1 MSGDDFR
8 YRYGLDRL
16 HLPWNAIER
25 FDLVNL
31 DPLDWSHRRH
41 LDGVR
46 LVLIKTTDE
55 RGQAARL
62 PLADIEWSDSSY
74 AEAVRVRDWL
84 NGYVER
90 HGRTR
95 R

>member
-1 MSGDDFR
+1 MIR
-8 YRYGLDRL
+8 PRMI
-16 HLPWNAIER
+16 A
-25 FDLVNL
+25 
-31 DPLDWSHRRH
+31 RRAAPEE
-41 LDGVR
+41 
-46 LVLIKTTDE
+46 LIKTTDE

-84 NGYVER
+84 DGYVER

>member
-1 MSGDDFR
+1 
-8 YRYGLDRL
+8 
-16 HLPWNAIER
+16 
-25 FDLVNL
+25 
-31 DPLDWSHRRH
+31 
-41 LDGVR
+41 
-46 LVLIKTTDE
+46 LIKTTDE

-84 NGYVER
+84 YGYVER

-95 R
+95 P